1 MCKKYSVQC
10 PAACGVEVPR
20 EKVCFFVC
28 SPVVPLIYIVFKN
41 HKENVKLNW
50 LQIF

>member
-10 PAACGVEVPR
+10 PAACGVKVPR

-28 SPVVPLIYIVFKN
+28 YASNLSCFQES
-41 HKENVKLNW
+41 HKKCKAELVTFL
-50 LQIF
+50 